1 MNVVSLEPSTLYIV
15 ATPIGNLG
23 DISPRA
29 IQTLAQAD
37 ILLAEDTRVT
47 RKLCSYFEIS
57 TGIERFDENTSV
69 QKIPHVLSLLE
80 GGSSVALVS
89 DAGTPCVSDP
99 GLNLVA
105 AVKDAEFDVVSIPG
119 ASAVLVALSSSGIV
133 ASGFY
138 FGGFVPRKIGDRRR
152 AFADVAS
159 LDAALVFFESP
170 HRVVATLNLL
180 AELFPLRIGAVAREL
195 TKIHEEVIRL
205 PLPELAREMAS
216 REKIKGEIVLVIGN
230 PPPQERERG
239 ALADEAI
246 AELLREK
253 IARGQTRSS
262 AIKQV
267 VLETGLARNEVY
279 KIALE
284 L

>member
-1 MNVVSLEPSTLYIV
+1 VPLEPSTLYIV

-29 IQTLAQAD
+29 LETLAQAD
-37 ILLAEDTRVT
+37 VLLAEDTRVT

-57 TGIERFDENTSV
+57 TEIERFDENTSV
-69 QKIPHVLSLLE
+69 QKIPHVLSLLGE
-80 GGSSVALVS
+80 GSRIALVS

-105 AVKDAEFDVVSIPG
+105 AVKDAGFDVVSIPG

-133 ASGFY
+133 ANGFY
-138 FGGFVPRKIGDRRR
+138 FGGFVPRKIGDRRK
-152 AFADVAS
+152 AFSDVAS

-170 HRVVATLNLL
+170 HRVVSTLDLL
-180 AELFPLRIGAVAREL
+180 AELFPLRTGAVAREL
-195 TKIHEEVIRL
+195 TKMYEEVIRL

-230 PPPQERERG
+230 RSEQEREQN
-239 ALADEAI
+239 AFDDEEI

-253 IARGQTRSS
+253 IAHGQTRSS

-267 VLETGLARNEVY
+267 VAETGSARNVVY
-279 KIALE
+279 GIALG

>member
-205 PLPELAREMAS
+205 PLPELACEMAS